1 MTIGIGILIL
11 FLLVMSATFSFTE
24 TALASV
30 NKIKLQQL
38 TDSKSKRKAK
48 KAQRALDLVNNYNES
63 VTSIVIMNNIV
74 NILATTLAAIFFA
87 KLVPGN
93 AGAAAA
99 ISFATMTVVT
109 IVFGEVTPKIM
120 AKRHSL

>member
-1 MTIGIGILIL
+1 MTIGIGIIIL
-11 FLLVMSATFSFTE
+11 FLLVLSATFSFSE
-24 TALASV
+24 TAMASV

-48 KAQRALDLVNNYNES
+48 KAKRALDLVNNYNES
-63 VTSIVIMNNIV
+63 ITSIVIMNNIV
-74 NILATTLAAIFFA
+74 NILATTLATIFFA

-99 ISFATMTVVT
+99 ISFSTMTVVT
-109 IVFGEVTPKIM
+109 IVFGEVTPKIL